1 MFLMVEIAAIS
12 KPYNGVEKRTSGR
25 AAAVR
30 EDTGA
35 GAFTDRFFRNPT
47 WGGSGADVKLDA
59 REVFEDDGLGRLWAV
74 ARTEG

>member
-1 MFLMVEIAAIS
+1 MMPAALYNASVAGPMFLMVEIAAIS

-35 GAFTDRFFRNPT
+35 GAFTDRFFRNLT
-47 WGGSGADVKLDA
+47 KGSAA
-59 REVFEDDGLGRLWAV
+59 Q
-74 ARTEG
+74 T